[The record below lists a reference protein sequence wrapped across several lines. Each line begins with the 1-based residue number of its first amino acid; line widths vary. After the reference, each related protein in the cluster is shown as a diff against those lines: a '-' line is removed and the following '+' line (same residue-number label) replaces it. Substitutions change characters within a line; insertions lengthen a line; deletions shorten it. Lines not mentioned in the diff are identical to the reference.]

1 MTKNLQVD
9 RKLGRGL
16 SALIGESKSKK
27 ELKPANNANLKIV
40 ENIEISKIKAGVYQ
54 PRQSFEQI
62 ELEELAESIKSNGI
76 IQPII
81 LRKIG
86 SQDQYEIIAGERR
99 FRASQIAGLNEISAI
114 VKKINNHEALELAL
128 IENIQR
134 EDLSPVDE
142 AEGYRRLINEFS
154 YSQEQISKKVG
165 KSRSHIAN
173 LLRLLSLP
181 KSVHQL
187 INNNKISMGH
197 ARAIINSQNPERL
210 AQQIVNE
217 SLNVREIEDRVRD
230 EKVEDIKFA
239 QDYLEDDGTS
249 EIKEP
254 SIRSQDLIAFEEKLS
269 ALLDMNTKI
278 SYNALKNNGKLTI
291 KFNDFAKINQLIQTL
306 EQCE

>member
-40 ENIEISKIKAGVYQ
+40 ETIEISKIKAGVYQ
-54 PRQSFEQI
+54 PRQSFEQV
-62 ELEELAESIKSNGI
+62 ELEELAESIKANGI

-86 SQDQYEIIAGERR
+86 SQDKYEIIAGERR

-197 ARAIINSQNPERL
+197 ARAIINSQNPEKL

-230 EKVEDIKFA
+230 EKVEDIQFA
-239 QDYLEDDGTS
+239 QDYLEDDGTT

-269 ALLDMNTKI
+269 ALLDMNAKI

>member
-86 SQDQYEIIAGERR
+86 SQDKYEIIAGERR